1 MSTSSKKKEKVCAL
15 TQAIYT
21 LALWRF
27 RHWELISFQVLH
39 FWIAIENRMTKAN
52 CLCVNIA
59 TLSVWN
65 AHNNFWEHIS
75 LMAHSHSQRNRIN
88 PAHTRYTVARN
99 NDKKSVHLNS
109 IKEISRCLILSNC
122 LHELRI
128 SKRDNDWKC
137 KYANNNKTQRE
148 LANMKTD
155 KKSPTS
161 SIFLL
166 KANYM
171 WWRFVV
177 TILSK
182 SRFVF
187 LWTSRFRKNQKNKA
201 KRCAWT
207 KSL

>member
-1 MSTSSKKKEKVCAL
+1 MCTSSKKRKKCVRSLRQYTHWLCDDSGIGSSFHFKCCTSGLPLRIEWQRQTAFVWTLQHFPFETHIIIFESTSLWWHTVTVKEIASIRHTHV
-15 TQAIYT
+15 TQWPAT
-21 LALWRF
+21 
-27 RHWELISFQVLH
+27 
-39 FWIAIENRMTKAN
+39 MT
-52 CLCVNIA
+52 
-59 TLSVWN
+59 
-65 AHNNFWEHIS
+65 
-75 LMAHSHSQRNRIN
+75 
-88 PAHTRYTVARN
+88 
-99 NDKKSVHLNS
+99 KKSVHLNS
-109 IKEISRCLILSNC
+109 IKEISCCLILSNC